1 MSLRPLTAA
10 VAACGALTLAA
21 CSEPAADPEPTD
33 TASGDETVTLTVYTS
48 EPEDKVDEIN
58 AAFTEQNPDI
68 DVEVYRAGTG
78 DLKARIAAE
87 QQAGEIGADI
97 LWAADSATFDTYAED
112 GVLADISDLD
122 TSEVI
127 EEARGTENYVGT
139 RIIPTVIAYNENETE
154 EADRPS
160 SWQDLADPKYQDQIV
175 MPDPAVSG
183 AAAFNASVWRNE
195 PSLGD
200 DWFEALGENS
210 PMIAESN
217 GPTSQEVASGGH
229 PYGVFVDY
237 LARDLKEQ
245 GSPVEVIYPEEG
257 APLRHRARG
266 HLRRLE
272 EPGRREEV
280 PRVPHLPRGP
290 GARRGTELPSR
301 ARGRR
306 HPGGSRR
313 AQRDRAPHP
322 GSGGRHPRPGG
333 RRRGVPGCRQGLARC
348 ASPCGWSS
356 RA

>member
-154 EADRPS
+154 EADRPR

-237 LARDLKEQ
+237 LARDLKEH

-257 APLRHRARG
+257 APFVTEPAG
-266 HLRRLE
+266 IFADSKNQDAAKKYLE
-272 EPGRREEV
+272 FLTSLEGQELAVEQNYLPVREDAGTPE
-280 PRVPHLPRGP
+280 
-290 GARRGTELPSR
+290 GAAALSEIELLTPDLE
-301 ARGRR
+301 AVT
-306 HPGGSRR
+306 
-313 AQRDRAPHP
+313 RDQEAAVEAFQDAVK
-322 GSGGRHPRPGG
+322 G
-333 RRRGVPGCRQGLARC
+333 
-348 ASPCGWSS
+348 
-356 RA
+356 

>member
-257 APLRHRARG
+257 APFVTEPAG
-266 HLRRLE
+266 IFADSKNQDAAKKYLE
-272 EPGRREEV
+272 FLISLEG
-280 PRVPHLPRGP
+280 
-290 GARRGTELPSR
+290 
-301 ARGRR
+301 
-306 HPGGSRR
+306 
-313 AQRDRAPHP
+313 
-322 GSGGRHPRPGG
+322 
-333 RRRGVPGCRQGLARC
+333 QGLAVEQNYLPVRED
-348 ASPCGWSS
+348 AGTPEGAAALSEIELLTPDLEAVTRDQEAAVEAFQDAVKG
-356 RA
+356 

>member
-160 SWQDLADPKYQDQIV
+160 SWQELADPKYQDQIV

-257 APLRHRARG
+257 APFVTEPAG
-266 HLRRLE
+266 IFADSKNQDAAKKYLE
-272 EPGRREEV
+272 FLISLEGQELAVEQNYLPVREDAGTPE
-280 PRVPHLPRGP
+280 
-290 GARRGTELPSR
+290 GAAALSEIELLTPDLE
-301 ARGRR
+301 AVT
-306 HPGGSRR
+306 
-313 AQRDRAPHP
+313 RDQEAAVEAFQDAVK
-322 GSGGRHPRPGG
+322 G
-333 RRRGVPGCRQGLARC
+333 
-348 ASPCGWSS
+348 
-356 RA
+356 

>member
-33 TASGDETVTLTVYTS
+33 TASGDEIVTLTVYTS

-257 APLRHRARG
+257 APFVTEPAG
-266 HLRRLE
+266 IFADSKNQDAAKKYLE
-272 EPGRREEV
+272 FLISLEGQELAVEQNYLPVRED
-280 PRVPHLPRGP
+280 
-290 GARRGTELPSR
+290 AGTPEGTAALSEIELLTPDLE
-301 ARGRR
+301 AVT
-306 HPGGSRR
+306 
-313 AQRDRAPHP
+313 RDQEAAVEAFQDAVK
-322 GSGGRHPRPGG
+322 G
-333 RRRGVPGCRQGLARC
+333 
-348 ASPCGWSS
+348 
-356 RA
+356 